1 MLLFEKDVLNV
12 KVKTSEIHIDKLKKE
27 KGEKYFAGNVKKKK
41 KKSSRRTF
49 RSVSFIQ
56 APLK

>member
-41 KKSSRRTF
+41 KK
-49 RSVSFIQ
+49 
-56 APLK
+56 K

>member
-41 KKSSRRTF
+41 KSS
-49 RSVSFIQ
+49 
-56 APLK
+56 

>member
-41 KKSSRRTF
+41 KKVVEEPLDLFLSSK
-49 RSVSFIQ
+49 
-56 APLK
+56 LH

>member
-41 KKSSRRTF
+41 KSSRRTF